1 MGLCKALAAN
11 GDGRGLPDAFE
22 VLLELKQPAD
32 PPVDERK
39 RRDWKSDRDQR
50 RREAEAVF
58 DRASKDVLE
67 QFLNRKTNVVSA
79 AEQQIVVLLLWRLPE
94 LPKPFA
100 PVVRAWAN
108 TGDPQVVEKARRLL
122 DRDRTSASTV
132 P

>member
-1 MGLCKALAAN
+1 LKAALTA
-11 GDGRGLPDAFE
+11 LPRYE
-22 VLLELKQPAD
+22 QPAD

-67 QFLNRKTNVVSA
+67 QFLNRKTNVDSA

-108 TGDPQVVEKARRLL
+108 TGDPQVAEKARRLL
-122 DRDRTSASTV
+122 DRDGTSAPTV